1 MAYDIVFTGGTVI
14 DGTGRPAFRADVAV
28 SGDRIAAVGELDDE
42 AADRRIDVRGKTLA
56 PGFIDIHSH
65 SDWSILANPEAK
77 SSIRQGVT
85 TEVMGNCGFSFAP
98 TDDPDKIRP
107 LVPVYLRDL
116 VELNWKSFDEYL
128 REIERHRPAINVIH
142 LVGHHAL
149 RLTAIGFDARPP
161 TADEQTA
168 MERALRKALED
179 GGIGVSFGLEYTP
192 GVNATYEEMLGLA
205 RVAADLGAI
214 VTIHMRNQDG
224 GYIDAINESLDMTR
238 STGVRLQISHI
249 PPHIGNPLDDWS
261 KALALV
267 EEEIRKGHSV
277 GFDAHPYLW
286 GGTLLTRALPAWAFN
301 GGTEALLQRLR
312 DPATRQ
318 AMKDDPD
325 KTLRS
330 FETGDWDHSI
340 MTYVKRQRQVI
351 GKTLAEIA
359 ADMGHDD
366 PYDAVFDILLGEG
379 EDLFGALFVTE
390 LIEPEIQ
397 HDILRHPLTI
407 IESDGMTLATDG
419 PLRDVGWHPRCFGWT
434 ARLLGEHV
442 RANNLLSL
450 EEAIHKI
457 TLKAAERFKIAE
469 RGVVKAGCFADLVV
483 FDAQTIKDVATYREP
498 NQYPSG
504 IEYVL
509 VNGDIAIEQGKETAE
524 RGGRI
529 LRYRAAEG
537 VVG

>member
-1 MAYDIVFTGGTVI
+1 MLHDIVFTGGSVI
-14 DGTGRPAFRADVAV
+14 DGTGGAAFPADVAV
-28 SGDRIAAVGELDDE
+28 RGDRIVAVGKLDGE
-42 AADRRIDVRGKTLA
+42 TAHRRIDISGKTIA
-56 PGFIDIHSH
+56 PGFIDSHSH

-98 TDDPDKIRP
+98 TDDPEKIRP

-149 RLTAIGFDARPP
+149 RLTAIGFEARPP
-161 TADEQTA
+161 TADEQKA
-168 MERALRKALED
+168 MELALRKALEE

-192 GVNATYEEMLGLA
+192 GVNATYDEMLGLA

-224 GYIDAINESLDMTR
+224 GYIDSINESLNMSR
-238 STGVRLQISHI
+238 STGVRLQISHV
-249 PPHIGNPLDDWS
+249 PPHAGNSLDDWPR
-261 KALALV
+261 ALALV
-267 EEEIRKGHSV
+267 EEEIRNGHSV

-286 GGTLLTRALPAWAFN
+286 GGTVLTRALPAWAFN
-301 GGTEALLQRLR
+301 GGTEALLERLR
-312 DPATRQ
+312 DPAMRQ
-318 AMKDDPD
+318 AMKDDPN

-330 FETGDWDHSI
+330 FETGEWDRFI
-340 MTYVKRQRQVI
+340 VTYVKRRRDFV
-351 GKTLAEIA
+351 GKTIAEIA
-359 ADMGHDD
+359 AEMGHDD
-366 PYDAVFDILLGEG
+366 PYDALFDILLSEG
-379 EDLFGALFVTE
+379 EDLFGALCVTE
-390 LIEPEIQ
+390 LIEPEVQ

-407 IESDGMTLATDG
+407 IESDGMTLSADG
-419 PLRDVGWHPRCFGWT
+419 PLRHVGWHPRCFGWT

-442 RANNLLSL
+442 RANNLLTL
-450 EEAIHKI
+450 EEAIHKM
-457 TLKAAERFKIAE
+457 TLKAAERFKIAD
-469 RGVVKAGCFADLVV
+469 RGVIRAGSFADLVV
-483 FDAQTIKDVATYREP
+483 FDAQTIADVATYRQP

-509 VNGDIAIEQGKETAE
+509 VNGNMAVEQGQETAE

>member
-1 MAYDIVFTGGTVI
+1 MYDLVFAGGTVI
-14 DGTGRPAFRADVAV
+14 DGTGRPAFAADVAV
-28 SGDRIAAVGELDDE
+28 NNDRIVGVGTLTGES
-42 AADRRIDVRGKTLA
+42 ARRRIDARGKIIA

-77 SSIRQGVT
+77 SSIHQGVT

-98 TDDPDKIRP
+98 TDDPEKIRP

-116 VELNWKSFDEYL
+116 VEINWRSFAEYL
-128 REIERHRPAINVIH
+128 GEIEQHRPAINVAH

-161 TADEQTA
+161 TPDEQHA
-168 MERALRKALED
+168 MEQALMQALSE
-179 GGIGVSFGLEYTP
+179 GGIGLSFGLEYTP
-192 GVNATYEEMLGLA
+192 GVNATYDEMLGLA
-205 RVAADLGAI
+205 RVAAEQGAI

-224 GYIDAINESLDMTR
+224 GYIDAINESLNMTR

-249 PPHIGNPLDDWS
+249 PPHLGNPLDDWS

-267 EEEIRKGHSV
+267 EEEIQHGHSV

-301 GGTEALLQRLR
+301 GGTEALLARLR
-312 DPATRQ
+312 DPAARQ
-318 AMKDDPD
+318 AMKDDPN

-330 FETGDWDHSI
+330 FETGEWDKFI
-340 MTYVKRQRQVI
+340 VTYVKHRREVI
-351 GKTLAEIA
+351 GKTLTEIA
-359 ADMGHDD
+359 AEMNYDD
-366 PYDAVFDILLGEG
+366 PYDAVFDILLNEG
-379 EDLFGALFVTE
+379 EDLFGALWVTE

-397 HDILRHPLTI
+397 QDILRHPLTI

-419 PLRDVGWHPRCFGWT
+419 PLSEVGWHPRCFGWT

-442 RANNLLSL
+442 REHSLLSL
-450 EEAIHKI
+450 ETAIHKM
-457 TLKAAERFKIAE
+457 TLKGAERFGING
-469 RGVVKAGCFADLVV
+469 RGIVQAGAYADLVM
-483 FDAQTIKDVATYREP
+483 FDAQTVNDNANYRQP
-498 NQYPSG
+498 NQYPAG

-509 VNGDIAIEQGKETAE
+509 VNGKIAIEAGQETDQ
-524 RGGRI
+524 RGGKV
-529 LRYRAAEG
+529 LRYQAGQG
-537 VVG
+537 VS